1 MCKSGYYTLLFRF
14 YIGHAIRDNQQS
26 LSQQIKKSSDRT
38 PGEKDTGRAAASL
51 FVFYRESGETAI
63 IF

>member
-1 MCKSGYYTLLFRF
+1 VSNINLLLRF

-26 LSQQIKKSSDRT
+26 LSQQIKKSRDMT
-38 PGEKDTGRAAASL
+38 PGERDTGRAAVFS
-51 FVFYRESGETAI
+51 FFYRPSGETAI